1 MLAVLTSSL
10 LKCWKLAGED
20 ILDDGFPDV
29 VLRPLEAYYSK
40 VVVDV

>member
-1 MLAVLTSSL
+1 MLAAPPWKVQYAERNSL

-29 VLRPLEAYYSK
+29 VRRPLEG
-40 VVVDV
+40 